1 MEKDFYLIYFESAQE
16 PRLNAAL
23 HAAGLPLKIAD
34 GKISPDVAGALI
46 EKNPGNLIFVC
57 PFSGEPYLPKAVAEA
72 LNSEMDA
79 LYLKAG
85 LPKNG
90 EVLIGGSSVYGCLL
104 KNGENS
110 VLLLDSGHLSEA
122 LAPNSIKTITES
134 LCAPVLSDSSLEL
147 LRRLKATAAE
157 NTDIAPTNSAD
168 ENIYGAP
175 TDSAEENTQSTED
188 DTAVYKADVPENA
201 DEAEAYKTET
211 FKSEADKIETFK
223 SEADKIEIN
232 KSDVSKSAAAIENSA
247 AAELGESTAENAL
260 AEKTP
265 ANKKIPAA
273 EINAP
278 NASAVKTD
286 ALKSETGA
294 KTMQDFIA
302 PPTPGKS
309 AVGNFSTVNY
319 SKANDFLAPPIP
331 KNEGTPA
338 EAAQGGERSYAEEN
352 GIKPRRVIDPEL
364 LKGFSED
371 NVDVLQ
377 EKPKKSPFKIVAGIL
392 AVVLAVTATV
402 GGITFYKNRD
412 GARCDKVYKE
422 LAAKVS
428 KGDSADG
435 DCDLKNKYAALTK
448 TNADFVGF
456 FTPSGAKYGYPV
468 VTAEEKGAAYYET
481 HLFGGEKN
489 RYGTIYTETAASLAD
504 TAPILVLKNSAP
516 DSGRLLGLLAP
527 YLKQSYY
534 EKHKTFLF
542 DTLNTPGEWAVFAAF
557 SYEKTEP
564 FMIERTSFLNDSLFN
579 SYISNLKEHS
589 KIKCAVAVEPQ
600 DRLLITVRKNGDSY
614 TVVAARKLR
623 ENETADKISDTVTA
637 AVDAVS
643 SAAQSAESKS
653 GSSQTKTTSFDSV
666 ISAIGGT
673 KKPTAVPTGRYE
685 QTGLTT
691 DMDKTAKVQMD
702 RVVTMVNVTGMNKSG
717 AKSILQSTLG
727 VNVSIEEKESTEPRG
742 TVLEQSVADGAEIST
757 DVTVTLTVS
766 IGLSSGKTVV
776 PELVGNL
783 EANAEAI
790 LDRSNLRK
798 GKVTKQKSALE
809 KGTILSQSID
819 EGKKTN
825 INTKIDLIVS
835 DGTGKITTVK
845 MPNLSGKSKSK
856 ASAALKKAGLK
867 VGKISTVTSS
877 KKAGTVI
884 KQECPAGKKVQQGE
898 AVGFSVS
905 NGSKVNN
912 LTVTNG
918 SSWSVKVNGK
928 YYSPGAVIKG
938 DYNDIIPCI
947 VEAEM
952 GSGCHIEGLKAQA
965 VAAYC
970 WLINAG
976 STKGS
981 APSVPMK
988 TPESKAK
995 KAAAAVAGQR
1005 VMYGGEV
1012 AQTYYYAISAGYS
1025 ANCKD
1030 IWFADLPYLRA
1041 VASPGDKK
1049 ASGYKTTETYSA
1061 ATLKSRV
1068 KSVYGVD
1075 LSGIS
1080 KTKWFSVK
1088 YDENGAYVRSVSL
1101 GGKKTVRGVSF
1112 RDELLNYELRSSAFK
1127 VSYNKSRDRFTFTVY
1142 GYGHGVGMSQVGAD
1156 YYAGLGWSY
1165 EQILTHYYKGTTVK

>member
-1 MEKDFYLIYFESAQE
+1 MEKDCYLIYFESVQD

-23 HAAGLPLKIAD
+23 QAAGLPLKIAD
-34 GKISPDVAGALI
+34 GEISTEVVGALI

-57 PFSGEPYLPKAVAEA
+57 PFSGEPYLPKTVAEA
-72 LNSEMDA
+72 LNSELDA
-79 LYLKAG
+79 LYLKDG
-85 LPKNG
+85 LPKSG
-90 EVLIGGSSVYGCLL
+90 EVLISGSSVYGCLL
-104 KNGENS
+104 KNGENA

-122 LAPNSIKTITES
+122 LTPNSIKTITES

-147 LRRLKATAAE
+147 LRRLKAAATE
-157 NTDIAPTNSAD
+157 DADSASVNSASVNSALVD
-168 ENIYGAP
+168 SAP
-175 TDSAEENTQSTED
+175 INSAEENTYSIPTTRAEENFNSTEEA
-188 DTAVYKADVPENA
+188 TAVYKADVAGA
-201 DEAEAYKTET
+201 DIIKAGISET
-211 FKSEADKIETFK
+211 A
-223 SEADKIEIN
+223 AAN
-232 KSDVSKSAAAIENSA
+232 KGFAAAIENPA
-247 AAELGESTAENAL
+247 ATEFGKSTAENTPPDESAPS
-260 AEKTP
+260 AESNT
-265 ANKKIPAA
+265 KK
-273 EINAP
+273 AP
-278 NASAVKTD
+278 DAKAD
-286 ALKSETGA
+286 ALKAETGA
-294 KTMQDFIA
+294 KTVQDFISK
-302 PPTPGKS
+302 PTPGRS
-309 AVGNFSTVNY
+309 AVGSFSTANY
-319 SKANDFLAPPIP
+319 SIANDFLAPPVP
-331 KNEGTPA
+331 KNEGNPT
-338 EAAQGGERSYAEEN
+338 EAAQNGERSYAEEN

-364 LKGFSED
+364 LKGFAED
-371 NVDVLQ
+371 NIPDVLK

-392 AVVLAVTATV
+392 AAVLAVTATV

-412 GARCDKVYKE
+412 GARCDKVYKD

-428 KGDSADG
+428 KSDSADG
-435 DCDLKNKYAALTK
+435 DLKNKYAALTK
-448 TNADFVGF
+448 INADFVGF

-468 VTAEEKGAAYYET
+468 VTVEEKGAAYYESR
-481 HLFGGEKN
+481 LFSGEKN
-489 RYGTIYTETAASLAD
+489 RYGTIYTETAASLSD

-516 DSGRLLGLLAP
+516 DSSRLLGLLEP

-542 DTLNTPGEWAVFAAF
+542 DTLNTSGEWAVFASF

-623 ENETADKISDTVTA
+623 EGETADKIADTVTA

-653 GSSQTKTTSFDSV
+653 GSSKTKTTSFDSV
-666 ISAIGGT
+666 ISALGGT

-702 RVVTMVNVTGMNKSG
+702 RVVTMVNVTGMNKAG
-717 AKSILQSTLG
+717 AKSVLQSTLG
-727 VNVSIEEKESTEPRG
+727 VNVRIEEKESTEPRG

-776 PELVGNL
+776 PELIGNL

-809 KGTILSQSID
+809 KGTILSQSMD

-825 INTKIDLIVS
+825 VNTKIDLTVS

-845 MPNLSGKSKSK
+845 MPNLSGKSKSQ

-884 KQECPAGKKVQQGE
+884 KQECPSGKKVQLGE

-1041 VASPGDKK
+1041 VASPGDKNV
-1049 ASGYKTTETYSA
+1049 SGYKTTETYSA

-1127 VSYNKSRDRFTFTVY
+1127 VSYNKSRDSFTFTVY

>member
-1 MEKDFYLIYFESAQE
+1 MEKDCYLIYFESAQD

-23 HAAGLPLKIAD
+23 QAAGLPLKIAD
-34 GKISPDVAGALI
+34 GEIRTDVVGALI

-57 PFSGEPYLPKAVAEA
+57 PFSGEPYLPKTVAEA
-72 LNSEMDA
+72 LSAELDA
-79 LYLKAG
+79 LYLQTG

-90 EVLIGGSSVYGCLL
+90 EVLISGSSVYGCLL

-110 VLLLDSGHLSEA
+110 VLLLDSSHLSEA

-147 LRRLKATAAE
+147 LRRLKATAVEDA
-157 NTDIAPTNSAD
+157 DSASVNSASVNSAPMD
-168 ENIYGAP
+168 SAEGNPYGAP
-175 TDSAEENTQSTED
+175 TDSAEENNHGTEEAA
-188 DTAVYKADVPENA
+188 AVYKADVFESAAEAEPYNA
-201 DEAEAYKTET
+201 DIMKAEIPQTA
-211 FKSEADKIETFK
+211 A
-223 SEADKIEIN
+223 AN
-232 KSDVSKSAAAIENSA
+232 KGSAATI
-247 AAELGESTAENAL
+247 
-260 AEKTP
+260 
-265 ANKKIPAA
+265 
-273 EINAP
+273 
-278 NASAVKTD
+278 
-286 ALKSETGA
+286 ETGA
-294 KTMQDFIA
+294 KAVQDFISK
-302 PPTPGKS
+302 PTPGKS

-319 SKANDFLAPPIP
+319 SKANDFLAPPVP
-331 KNEGTPA
+331 KNEGTPT
-338 EAAQGGERSYAEEN
+338 EAAQSSERSYAEEN

-364 LKGFSED
+364 LKGFTED
-371 NVDVLQ
+371 NVPDVLK

-392 AVVLAVTATV
+392 AAVLAVTATV

-428 KGDSADG
+428 KSDTADG
-435 DCDLKNKYAALTK
+435 DSDLKNKYAALTK
-448 TNADFVGF
+448 INADFVGF

-468 VTAEEKGAAYYET
+468 VTAEEKGAAYYESR
-481 HLFGGEKN
+481 LFSGEKN
-489 RYGTIYTETAASLAD
+489 RYGTIYTETAASLSD
-504 TAPILVLKNSAP
+504 TAPILVLKNSSP
-516 DSGRLLGLLAP
+516 DSSRLLGLLAP

-534 EKHKTFLF
+534 EKHKTFSF
-542 DTLNTPGEWAVFAAF
+542 DTLSSSGEWAVFAAF

-600 DRLLITVRKNGDSY
+600 DRLLITVRKNSDSY

-623 ENETADKISDTVTA
+623 EDETADKITDTVTA

-653 GSSQTKTTSFDSV
+653 GSAHTATTSFDSV

-691 DMDKTAKVQMD
+691 DMDRTVKVQMD
-702 RVVTMVNVTGMNKSG
+702 RVVTMVNVTGMNKAG

-727 VNVSIEEKESTEPRG
+727 VNVNIEEKESTEPRG

-776 PELVGNL
+776 PELIGNL

-825 INTKIDLIVS
+825 VNTKIDLTVS
-835 DGTGKITTVK
+835 DGTGKITTVN
-845 MPNLSGKSKSK
+845 MPNLSGKSKSQ
-856 ASAALKKAGLK
+856 ASAALKKVGLK

-988 TPESKAK
+988 TPESRAK
-995 KAAAAVAGQR
+995 KATAAVAGQR

-1041 VASPGDKK
+1041 VASPGDKN
-1049 ASGYKTTETYSA
+1049 ASGYKTTKTYSA

-1068 KSVYGVD
+1068 KSEYGVD

-1127 VSYNKSRDRFTFTVY
+1127 VSYNKSRDSFTFTVY